1 VFFWFFIGFILLQ
14 RLTELVLAKRNK
26 KIMLAK
32 GAVEFDKAGYR
43 LIVLMHVLF
52 FISLTAERN
61 YLHRGLNDNWILL
74 IALFAL
80 AQVLRYWAITTLGEF
95 WNTKIIVL
103 KGSEIIKKGPY
114 KYLNHPNYTA
124 VITEIAV
131 IPLIFSCYITAI
143 VFSVLNLIA
152 LRRRIKIEEAALKTL
167 TA

>member
-26 KIMLAK
+26 KIMLVK

-52 FISLTAERN
+52 FISLTAEKN